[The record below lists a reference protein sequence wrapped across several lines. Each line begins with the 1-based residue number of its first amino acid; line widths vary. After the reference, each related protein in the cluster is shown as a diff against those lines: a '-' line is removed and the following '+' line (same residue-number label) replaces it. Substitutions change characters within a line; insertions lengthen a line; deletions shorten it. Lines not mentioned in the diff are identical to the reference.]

1 MTTLRA
7 SAALLALGLAVAGT
21 AACGEDGAPSP
32 GSSASA
38 AASAATNGIDTLP
51 AEKALA
57 AAKTAYLKAAT
68 VRVRGTVVDGGTKVG
83 LDLRT
88 ALNGDTRG
96 TLRVDGAT
104 INVLTIG
111 KDAWFSGDR
120 KFWTDAAGA
129 DAYAQMKG
137 KYVRTTRTGAEFKDF
152 ADLIDRKSFADNVL
166 PDTLLPG
173 GRQAVNGVD
182 AYRFKDLDGA
192 SYFVAVTGEPYPLKF
207 AGKSGAQALDID
219 FLEYGK
225 PLTLTPPPASK
236 VITTNG

>member
-1 MTTLRA
+1 MITTRA

-21 AACGEDGAPSP
+21 AACGEAGAPSP
-32 GSSASA
+32 GGATSA
-38 AASAATNGIDTLP
+38 AADTNGIDTLP

-57 AAKTAYLKAAT
+57 AAKAAYLKAAT
-68 VRVRGTVVDGGTKVG
+68 VRVRGTVVDGGTNVG

-88 ALNGDTRG
+88 AVNGDTQG
-96 TLRVDGAT
+96 TLRVDGAR
-104 INVLTIG
+104 IDVLTIG
-111 KDAWFSGDR
+111 KNAWFSGDR

-137 KYVRTTRTGAEFKDF
+137 KYVRTTRTAADFKAF
-152 ADLIDRKSFADNVL
+152 ADLIDRRSFADSVL

-182 AYRFKDLDGA
+182 AYRFKDLSGA
-192 SYFVAVTGEPYPLKF
+192 SYFVALTGEPYPLKF
-207 AGKSGAQALDID
+207 AGKDGAQALDID

-225 PLTLTPPPASK
+225 PLKLTPPPASK
-236 VITTNG
+236 VITD

>member
-7 SAALLALGLAVAGT
+7 SAALLTLGLAVAGI
-21 AACGEDGAPSP
+21 AACGEDGASPSS

-38 AASAATNGIDTLP
+38 SPATNGIDTLP

-57 AAKTAYLKAAT
+57 AAKSAYLKAAT
-68 VRVRGTVVDGGTKVG
+68 VRVRGTVVDSGTDVA

-88 ALNGDTRG
+88 SLNGDTQG
-96 TLRVDGAT
+96 TLRLDGAT
-104 INVLTIG
+104 IKVLTIG
-111 KDAWFSGDR
+111 KNAWFSGDR

-137 KYVRTTRTGAEFKDF
+137 KYVRTTRTSADFKDF
-152 ADLIDRKSFADNVL
+152 ADLIDRQQFADTVL

-173 GRQAVNGVD
+173 GRQAVNGLD
-182 AYRFKDLDGA
+182 AYRFKDLRGS
-192 SYFVAVTGEPYPLKF
+192 SYFVALTGEPYPLKF
-207 AGKSGAQALDID
+207 AGKDGAQALDLD

-225 PLTLTPPPASK
+225 PLKLSPPPAAK
-236 VITTNG
+236 VISADT